1 MPVLLRTIFQ
11 QLLFRIQSHLNLT
24 KVQESHTTTTASVS
38 RCTPAWI
45 LQQRN
50 NKYSLEQ
57 NVGDLRLESTGT
69 TSYKTTA
76 DEVG

>member
-1 MPVLLRTIFQ
+1 MD
-11 QLLFRIQSHLNLT
+11 
-24 KVQESHTTTTASVS
+24 A
-38 RCTPAWI
+38 
-45 LQQRN
+45 QQRD